1 MGLKEGGDNAPD
13 NAGEDGGNCHD
24 EDEQTIGHLA
34 AQHQHAYRGGKA
46 ADEHLAF
53 GAGIPEAHAEGRGD
67 RQRDAQQN
75 GDIMQGDQHTAGA
88 ERAVEDGGVD
98 GEGVIPGEDT
108 GDHTANNERQQD
120 GNDPNEDG
128 PAQRDLIPTGDIEEG
143 FPGGTGSGL
152 RFIQL

>member
-1 MGLKEGGDNAPD
+1 
-13 NAGEDGGNCHD
+13 
-24 EDEQTIGHLA
+24 
-34 AQHQHAYRGGKA
+34 
-46 ADEHLAF
+46 
-53 GAGIPEAHAEGRGD
+53 
-67 RQRDAQQN
+67 
-75 GDIMQGDQHTAGA
+75 MQGDQHTAGA
-88 ERAVEDGGVD
+88 ERAGEDGGVD

-120 GNDPNEDG
+120 GNDPNENG